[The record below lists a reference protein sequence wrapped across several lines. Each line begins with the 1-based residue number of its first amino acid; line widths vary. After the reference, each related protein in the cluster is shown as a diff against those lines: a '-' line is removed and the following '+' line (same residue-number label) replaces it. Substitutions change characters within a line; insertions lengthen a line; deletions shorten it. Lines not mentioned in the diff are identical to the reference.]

1 VSIRD
6 EIVDTFGEDAEGIMF
21 ADGFDRAIV
30 GVGRTF
36 DGLLCAVYDID
47 KIIQILMK
55 DGMNYDEAHEFFDY
69 NIAGSYVGEQTP
81 IFMHAMSVNHKQKG
95 N

>member
-6 EIVDTFGEDAEGIMF
+6 EILDTFGEEADDIMF
-21 ADGFDRAIV
+21 AEGFDRAIV

-36 DGLLCAVYDID
+36 DGLLCAVYDVD
-47 KIIQILMK
+47 KIIQELMK
-55 DGMNYDEAHEFFDY
+55 DGMDHDEAHEYFDY

-81 IFMHAMSVNHKQKG
+81 IFMHLMSHK
-95 N
+95 

>member
-1 VSIRD
+1 MSIRD
-6 EIVDTFGEDAEGIMF
+6 EIVDTFGENAEGIMF

-36 DGLLCAVYDID
+36 DGLLRAVYDID

-55 DGMNYDEAHEFFDY
+55 DGMGYEEAHEYFDY
-69 NIAGSYVGEQTP
+69 NIAGSHVGEQTP
-81 IFMHAMSVNHKQKG
+81 IFMHAMSVNNKQKG